1 MLSRGNIKRKGS
13 QEKEKKKRWQKKGE
27 RILTDIKYENGSRDG
42 VNRAS
47 ELSRGPRARDVK
59 GPDQEKMETSE
70 QDQEKDVSRQRGGTR
85 KSSRERHVKRKGCQ
99 EKEFPR
105 E

>member
-1 MLSRGNIKRKGS
+1 M
-13 QEKEKKKRWQKKGE
+13 
-27 RILTDIKYENGSRDG
+27 TDIKYENGSRDG

-47 ELSRGPRARDVK
+47 ELSRGLPRARDVK
-59 GPDQEKMETSE
+59 GPDQEKMETE
-70 QDQEKDVSRQRGGTR
+70 KDRKECQEKDVPRQSRQRGGTLVLAPER
-85 KSSRERHVKRKGCQ
+85 VHEKGMSRESQ